1 MAIPKY
7 YEMYKSFLTVLLDGK
22 VHTIKE
28 EKQQVIKDFRLSE
41 NEIAELLPSGKQTVF
56 DNRIGWCR
64 TYLKKGRADCK
75 PMPGTISNHRC
86 RA

>member
-28 EKQQVIKDFRLSE
+28 ENSRLSK
-41 NEIAELLPSGKQTVF
+41 IF
-56 DNRIGWCR
+56 D
-64 TYLKKGRADCK
+64 
-75 PMPGTISNHRC
+75 
-86 RA
+86 